1 MFSGPFSLAPMRA
14 LDWAVAALYLG
25 GVVAAGMWLGRRQ
38 AGASDYFLGRHRLPW
53 WAILLSIVAAE
64 TSAITVISVPGIA
77 FTGDL
82 TFLQLA
88 FGYLL
93 GRAAIAWLL
102 LPAYAKGELQTAYQV
117 LGTRWGPRAH
127 RTSSAVFMMTRAMA
141 DSVRL
146 FATAIPLAVI
156 TGWSYPLSI
165 VVLGIATLL
174 YAYTGGLRSVVWMD
188 VVQLGVYLLAGT
200 AALVV
205 ALHLAHGAPGVH
217 GAPGALAAAAAAGKL
232 RVLDLRWSL
241 TAPYAFVTAVIG
253 GAMLSAASHGTDQL
267 IVQRLLATRS
277 LKDARVALVGSGVV
291 VIIQFALFLL
301 VGAALWTAFPA
312 GRVMRGDE
320 VFPQFITAHLG
331 GGLAGLAVAGLL
343 AAAMSTHASAIN
355 SLASATTHDYYA
367 PLRARGGGPD
377 GGTDER
383 RLLRAGRL
391 FSLAWGVILVVGA
404 LLFREREAPVV
415 VVALS
420 IASLTYGPL
429 LGAFVLARIARVR
442 ERDVVLALLAGSLVM
457 GVVVFA
463 GPLAAALGG
472 SVPHTGGPAAAVL
485 RALGRLAWPWYVPLG
500 TALTVGLALASSMVG
515 RTDARPH

>member
-1 MFSGPFSLAPMRA
+1 MRA
-14 LDWAVAALYLG
+14 LDWIVAAAYLG

-38 AGASDYFLGRHRLPW
+38 SGASDYFLGRHRLPW

-77 FTGDL
+77 FAGDL

-93 GRAAIAWLL
+93 GRITIAWLL

-117 LGTRWGPRAH
+117 LGTRWGPGAR
-127 RTSSAVFMMTRAMA
+127 RTSSAVFMLTRAMA

-156 TGWSYPLSI
+156 TGWSYPVSI
-165 VVLGIATLL
+165 VVLGGATLL

-205 ALHLAHGAPGVH
+205 ALHLASGAPGATAVH
-217 GAPGALAAAAAAGKL
+217 GALAAAAAAGKL
-232 RVLDLRWSL
+232 RVFDFRLSL
-241 TAPYAFVTAVIG
+241 TAPYTFVTAVIG

-277 LKDARVALVGSGVV
+277 LRDARMALVGSGVV
-291 VIIQFALFLL
+291 VIAQFALFLL
-301 VGAALWTAFPA
+301 VGAALWAVFPA
-312 GRVMRGDE
+312 GRLMRGDE
-320 VFPQFITAHLG
+320 VFPQFITTHLG

-367 PLRARGGGPD
+367 PLVGAD
-377 GGTDER
+377 GTAADER

-391 FSLAWGVILVVGA
+391 FSLAWGVILVAGA
-404 LLFREREAPVV
+404 LLFRAREAPVV

-429 LGAFVLARIARVR
+429 LGAFVLARLARVR
-442 ERDVVLALLAGSLVM
+442 ERDVVIALVAGSGLM
-457 GVVVFA
+457 AVVVFA
-463 GPLAAALGG
+463 GPLATWLGG
-472 SVPHTGGPAAAVL
+472 PGAL
-485 RALGRLAWPWYVPLG
+485 QALGRLAWPWYVPLG
-500 TALTVGLALASSMVG
+500 TVLTVGIAVASSLLGGTHARTHG
-515 RTDARPH
+515 RTGDAG